1 MKVTP
6 ESIQKACDEVAQIL
20 IQKNHDY
27 GNSVEE
33 QYQEYGDASLHIRLE
48 DKLRR
53 LKNLSK
59 NKAKIKE
66 KKAETWIDAAGYSV
80 LAYIIHKEEEL
91 LVTKPTRSRGSVCW
105 KGTIA
110 EDLDD

>member
-1 MKVTP
+1 MKVTE
-6 ESIQKACDEVAQIL
+6 ESIRKACEELAQIL

-33 QYQEYGDASLHIRLE
+33 QFQEYGPLSLNLRLE

-53 LKNLSK
+53 LKNLS
-59 NKAKIKE
+59 NNEAKVAE

-80 LAYIIHKEEEL
+80 LAYIIHKEEDSL
-91 LVTKPTRSRGSVCW
+91 APKAPYM
-105 KGTIA
+105 
-110 EDLDD
+110 DLDD

>member
-1 MKVTP
+1 MNISPHT
-6 ESIQKACDEVAQIL
+6 IQKACDSLAQIL

-33 QYQEYGDASLHIRLE
+33 QYEEYGLMSLNLRLE

-59 NKAKIKE
+59 KE
-66 KKAETWIDAAGYSV
+66 QAVKEESVADTLLDSAGYA
-80 LAYIIHKEEEL
+80 LLGFIILSQEPTKRPIVAPR
-91 LVTKPTRSRGSVCW
+91 VTDKKPPYM
-105 KGTIA
+105 
-110 EDLDD
+110 DLDD